1 MPRIKTPTA
10 TLSTVLILA
19 AAIFSGCTATV
30 FTGCFADGDQPVR
43 TQAPGHFPGG
53 FSLMESSAL
62 FTPPFLVAQE
72 EEELEEE
79 KDESSTLGVILLYI
93 PNRILDLF
101 DVARF
106 GVNVGPGFGFDVRC
120 TKWLKAQ
127 FITDTSVGVGLQTL
141 RHLPLCFR
149 SQSKLG
155 LAFISTPSMNLID
168 WHYGDYDLRVELYV
182 LLVGAHVAV
191 ELGEI
196 VDFIGGIFTWD
207 PMNDDFRS
215 EL

>member
-1 MPRIKTPTA
+1 MPRLTTPNSA
-10 TLSTVLILA
+10 RIALLILA
-19 AAIFSGCTATV
+19 AGVFSGCAA
-30 FTGCFADGDQPVR
+30 GG
-43 TQAPGHFPGG
+43 APAARIGTPGLFPGG
-53 FSLMESSAL
+53 FILAESSPL
-62 FTPPFLVAQE
+62 FAPPLQDAE
-72 EEELEEE
+72 EDEEAEEDE
-79 KDESSTLGVILLYI
+79 DESSTLGVILLYI
-93 PNRILDLF
+93 PNRIFDLF

-106 GVNVGPGFGFDVRC
+106 GINVGPGFGFDARC

-141 RHLPLCFR
+141 RHLPLCIR
-149 SQSKLG
+149 SQAKLG